1 MALKLGNTDCFVKPM
16 DSVFLGT
23 WADTHTILHTLLGGR
38 DLLRL
43 IHGIL
48 D

>member
-23 WADTHTILHTLLGGR
+23 WADTLLGGR